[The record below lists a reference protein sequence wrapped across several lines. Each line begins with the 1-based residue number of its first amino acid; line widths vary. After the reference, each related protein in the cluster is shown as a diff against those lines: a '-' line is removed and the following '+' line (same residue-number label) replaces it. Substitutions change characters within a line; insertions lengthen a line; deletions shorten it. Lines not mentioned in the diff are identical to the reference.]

1 MQLED
6 LPPELVR
13 IILTYKRE
21 MEQLEGWFR
30 FLDTVFSSLLLW
42 EFH

>member
-6 LPPELVR
+6 LPPPLAA

-21 MEQLEGWFR
+21 MEMLEEWLR
-30 FLDTVFSSLLLW
+30 FWNTIFSNLLFLR
-42 EFH
+42 